1 VISPPGNT
9 CKINIG
15 PLGQTT
21 VYKNWWN
28 PARAT
33 IHYADGRIVE
43 LDEPFTS
50 GGLNYEIAHFCELI
64 RDGKTESPV
73 ISHQMS
79 REMIS
84 MLDVAREQ
92 IGLKFRGE

>member
-1 VISPPGNT
+1 MISPPGNT

-33 IHYADGRIVE
+33 IHYADGRTVE
-43 LDEPFTS
+43 LDEPYTA
-50 GGLNYEIAHFCELI
+50 GGLNYEIAHFCDLI
-64 RDGKTESPV
+64 SDGKIESPV